1 MKYEFKRRRAI
12 KCEFVEKSKTSPG
25 YLKYE
30 VTICEKD
37 GTIHKQPAYGIDMQS
52 AIARLVNQERTVQI
66 EKKVFSNPLPIA
78 LLWIAIM
85 AWPAFF
91 IGVKNTCSANYS
103 FCMNFFSIIHL
114 ATYGHIFFNY
124 NVFHFCIDKNSS

>member
-1 MKYEFKRRRAI
+1 MKYKFKKRRAI

-30 VTICEKD
+30 VTICEKN
-37 GTIHKQPAYGIDMQS
+37 GKIHTEPAYGDDMQS

-78 LLWIAIM
+78 FLWIAIM

-91 IGVKNTCSANYS
+91 IGVKNGPGFIALSFGSVFALLIVGGLWYNYI
-103 FCMNFFSIIHL
+103 N
-114 ATYGHIFFNY
+114 
-124 NVFHFCIDKNSS
+124 KK

>member
-1 MKYEFKRRRAI
+1 MKYKFKRRRAV

-37 GTIHKQPAYGIDMQS
+37 GTIHTEPAYGVDMQS

-91 IGVKNTCSANYS
+91 IGVKNGPSFIALSFGSIFALLIVGGLWYNYI
-103 FCMNFFSIIHL
+103 N
-114 ATYGHIFFNY
+114 
-124 NVFHFCIDKNSS
+124 KK

>member
-1 MKYEFKRRRAI
+1 MKYKFKKRRAI
-12 KCEFVEKSKTSPG
+12 KCEFIEKSKTSPG

-30 VTICEKD
+30 VTICEKN
-37 GTIHKQPAYGIDMQS
+37 GKIHTEPAYGVDMQS

-78 LLWIAIM
+78 FLWIAIM

-91 IGVKNTCSANYS
+91 IGVKNGPEFIALSFGSIFALLVVGALWYNYI
-103 FCMNFFSIIHL
+103 N
-114 ATYGHIFFNY
+114 
-124 NVFHFCIDKNSS
+124 KK

>member
-1 MKYEFKRRRAI
+1 MKYKFKRRRAI

-30 VTICEKD
+30 VTICEKN
-37 GTIHKQPAYGIDMQS
+37 GKIHTEPAYGVDMQS

-78 LLWIAIM
+78 YPVRS
-85 AWPAFF
+85 PA
-91 IGVKNTCSANYS
+91 V
-103 FCMNFFSIIHL
+103 L
-114 ATYGHIFFNY
+114 
-124 NVFHFCIDKNSS
+124 